1 MSSIAKLEKITLQ
14 VRRDILRM
22 VHSVNSGHPGG
33 SLGCTELFVAL
44 YNEILDLNK
53 EFDMDGKNEDIFFLS
68 NGHISP
74 VFYSVLARKGF
85 FPISELKTF
94 RKLNSRLQGHPTTH
108 EKLPGVRV
116 ASGSLGQGI
125 SVAIGSAL
133 SKKLNN
139 DNKLVYVL
147 VGDGELQEGQNWEAI
162 MFASAKKI
170 DNLILCV
177 DLNGKQID
185 GSTSEVLPIGN
196 LKIKFEAF
204 GWKVLDIE
212 NGNSLKSII
221 EKLKEAKRETNK
233 KLPICLLI
241 KTEMGNGVDFM
252 MNTHEWHGVA
262 PNDEQL
268 EIALSQ
274 NPETL
279 GDY

>member
-1 MSSIAKLEKITLQ
+1 MSSIANLERITLQ

-44 YNEILDLNK
+44 YNEILDLN
-53 EFDMDGKNEDIFFLS
+53 EGFDMDGENEDIFFLS
-68 NGHISP
+68 NGDISP

>member
-1 MSSIAKLEKITLQ
+1 MSSIANLERITLQ

-44 YNEILDLNK
+44 YNEILDLNE
-53 EFDMDGKNEDIFFLS
+53 EFDMDGENEDIFFLS

-185 GSTSEVLPIGN
+185 GSTSDVLPIGN

>member
-221 EKLKEAKRETNK
+221 EKLKEAKKETNK

>member
-1 MSSIAKLEKITLQ
+1 MSSIANLERITLQ

-44 YNEILDLNK
+44 YNEILDLN
-53 EFDMDGKNEDIFFLS
+53 EGFDMNGENEDIFFLS